1 MADRVAATGAL
12 VILADLLGPAA
23 SLPNSN
29 VRTDGQTLPNKA
41 AGYWVV
47 KHWPLVKKRKLEYME
62 WFGAGPG
69 SWLQQRPRLLQLL
82 EEMQQQG
89 LYDKDAATPAAIA
102 SSSADSSSSSGEAA
116 EASSS
121 SSSSTGRPLGVL
133 GLGWGTYIGLR
144 AAGDDECIAAG
155 INAVAAMSP
164 VTFQK
169 DYDLATALKLP
180 VALLPAKYDPMEQAM
195 LTIDLLQRPYA
206 QRCIFKRYG
215 KVRDCTDDDC
225 GVHRCCICCANEL
238 LMSC

>member
-29 VRTDGQTLPNKA
+29 VRTNGQTLPNKA
-41 AGYWVV
+41 AGYWVI

-89 LYDKDAATPAAIA
+89 LYEKDAATPAAIA
-102 SSSADSSSSSGEAA
+102 SSSADSSSSGEAA
-116 EASSS
+116 EP
-121 SSSSTGRPLGVL
+121 SSSTSISSGSSGSSGRPLGVL

-180 VALLPAKYDPMEQAM
+180 VALLPAKYDPMEQVM

-215 KVRDCTDDDC
+215 KVRDCTS
-225 GVHRCCICCANEL
+225 CCLCCSPL
-238 LMSC
+238 LHLLC